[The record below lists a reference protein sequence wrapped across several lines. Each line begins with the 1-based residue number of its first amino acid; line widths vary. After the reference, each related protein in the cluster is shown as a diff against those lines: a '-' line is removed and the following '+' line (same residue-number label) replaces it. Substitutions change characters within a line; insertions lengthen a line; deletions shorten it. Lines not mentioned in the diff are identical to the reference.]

1 MGEDYMDSE
10 EEFMQLTGLH
20 HVTAITAQA
29 AQNVAFYT
37 QVLGLR
43 LVKKTVNQ
51 DDTSAYHLFYAD
63 AVGSPGT
70 DVTFF
75 DWPYVVQN
83 RNGAGSIAEISLRVT
98 GKAALEWWVDRL
110 VEHSVSHQ
118 GIVEEG
124 GQELLRFTDP
134 EGQALALVNDNGAS
148 QAGVPWQESPVPDE
162 HFIRGLHGVKLMV
175 QTLDPLREVLT
186 KVLGFRRVHEY
197 SLNGVQGRTISVF
210 ESGRGGPG
218 TQVQV
223 EAGPHLLPYRQGRGG
238 VHHVAFRTPDDREQ
252 EVWRERIAGSGLGVT
267 PVIDRFYFKSIY
279 FRVPGGILFEIATDG
294 PGFGADEDINHLG
307 EKLALPP
314 FLELHRERIEAQLKP
329 LEV

>member
-1 MGEDYMDSE
+1 
-10 EEFMQLTGLH
+10 MQLSGLH

-43 LVKKTVNQ
+43 LVKKSVNQ

-75 DWPYVVQN
+75 DWPHVVQN
-83 RNGAGSIAEISLRVT
+83 RNGAGSIAEIALRVSNRS
-98 GKAALEWWVDRL
+98 ALEWWAGRL
-110 VEHSVSHQ
+110 EEHRVPHQ
-118 GIVEEG
+118 GIREEG
-124 GQELLRFTDP
+124 GQELLRFNDP
-134 EGQALALVNDNGAS
+134 EGQALALVNDREAPE
-148 QAGVPWQESPVPDE
+148 AGHPWRDSPVPGE

-175 QTLDPLREVLT
+175 QILDPLDEVLT
-186 KVLGFRRVHEY
+186 EVLGFSRSREY
-197 SLNGVQGRTISVF
+197 SVDGSPGHTIVVY

-218 TQVQV
+218 TEVYI
-223 EAGPHLLPYRQGRGG
+223 EDGPHLPPARQGRGG
-238 VHHVAFRTPDDREQ
+238 VHHVAFRTPDANEQ
-252 EVWRERIAGSGLGVT
+252 ETWRQRIADSGLGVT

-294 PGFGADEDINHLG
+294 PGFDADEDIDHLG
-307 EKLALPP
+307 ERLALPP
-314 FLELHRERIEAQLKP
+314 FLEPQRERIEAQLKP
-329 LEV
+329 LEI

>member
-1 MGEDYMDSE
+1 MHLS
-10 EEFMQLTGLH
+10 GLH
-20 HVTAITAQA
+20 HVTAITAHA
-29 AQNVAFYT
+29 AENVSFYT

-83 RNGAGSIAEISLRVT
+83 RNGAGSIGEIGLRVPSR
-98 GKAALEWWVDRL
+98 ASLDWWVGRL
-110 VEHSVSHQ
+110 EQHGVSHGGVIQ
-118 GIVEEG
+118 EG
-124 GQELLRFTDP
+124 EQELLRFSDP
-134 EGQALALVNDNGAS
+134 EGQALALVNDNGS
-148 QAGVPWQESPVPDE
+148 SVGGIPWQDSPVPDT

-175 QTLDPLREVLT
+175 QIMDPLAQVLT
-186 KVLGFRRVHEY
+186 QVLGFRRVREY
-197 SLNGVQGRTISVF
+197 KTEGATGHSIVVF
-210 ESGRGGPG
+210 ESGQGGPG
-218 TQVQV
+218 TEVYI
-223 EAGPHLLPYRQGRGG
+223 EAGPHLPPARQGRGG
-238 VHHVAFRTPDDREQ
+238 VHHVAFRTPDDGEQ
-252 EVWRERIAGSGLGVT
+252 EAWRKRIADSGLGVT

-294 PGFGADEDINHLG
+294 PGFDADEDVNHLG
-307 EKLALPP
+307 ERLALPP
-314 FLELHRERIEAQLKP
+314 FLEPHRERIESQLKP